1 MAVTPIAFR
10 GAFKPSNTSGYVVE
24 SQYVKGTYIVVDTL
38 AARDGLL
45 AKTGMFREHDVIVE
59 GSLVYVAENSTLY
72 MYKDHDWK
80 LFTSILEAEFQS
92 NLEEELSKKQD
103 TLTGDEFKTVN
114 GQSIF
119 GRGDV
124 KIGAV
129 QFDTL
134 TELLATDGEEHNI
147 SFVKENNSTYR
158 WDIVAHGWK
167 CVGRGDL
174 TEYYTKQEIEQYV
187 NNKVDELSSSITSL
201 DNTLQAVDSKV
212 DALEESKQDI
222 LTNESTLGTI
232 NGIDFKY
239 GQSIEISTVDTSIVV
254 DALATPMG
262 QEAIA
267 DALVREPGQS
277 AIVEAL
283 STADVSLDAGE
294 EISN

>member
-24 SQYVKGTYIVVDTL
+24 SQYVKGTYIAVDTL

-45 AKTGMFREHDVIVE
+45 AKTGMFREHEVIVE

-72 MYKDHDWK
+72 IYKEGDWK

-92 NLEEELSKKQD
+92 NLQEQLNKKQD

-119 GRGDV
+119 GHGDV

-158 WDIVAHGWK
+158 WDIVAHSWK

-174 TEYYTKQEIEQYV
+174 TDYYTKLEVEQFV
-187 NNKVDELSSSITSL
+187 NSKVDELSGSITSL
-201 DNTLQAVDSKV
+201 DNTVQEVNSKV
-212 DALEESKQDI
+212 DSLEESKQDV

-232 NGIDFKY
+232 NGIDFNY
-239 GQSIEISTVDTSIVV
+239 GQSIELPTVDTPVVV
-254 DALATPMG
+254 DALSTPEG

-267 DALVREPGQS
+267 EALVCETGQN

-283 STADVSLDAGE
+283 STADVRLDGGE
-294 EISN
+294 ETIN